1 MDDNERQQAFMSAL
15 VTEHFALQS
24 TASSTISES
33 SSRASLYLLSL
44 SSSLVALGFATQ
56 ASRNAFAPFAAA
68 VLPTMFLLGWFTMV
82 RLVDTSIVNAQCQRR
97 IAHIHSYYAN
107 LVPEGKEYFPS
118 GGTASQETQRMVG
131 IRPGR
136 FVLWFTMAAMIAV
149 VNAVLGG
156 TMIALLLAVGLGI
169 DTGIAVALG
178 VVVAGACAVAA
189 VGYEQRRFDKEF
201 PDRAT

>member
-1 MDDNERQQAFMSAL
+1 MDMDESARQQAFMSAL

-56 ASRNAFAPFAAA
+56 ASRSAFAPFAAV
-68 VLPTMFLLGWFTMV
+68 VLPTLFLLGCFTVV
-82 RLVDTSIVNAQCQRR
+82 RLVDTSIVNAQCLRR
-97 IAHIHSYYAN
+97 IAHIHTYYAN

-118 GGTASQETQRMVG
+118 IGTATQYSQNMVG
-131 IRPGR
+131 IHPGR
-136 FVLWFTMAAMIAV
+136 FILWFTMAAMIGV

-156 TMIALLLAVGLGI
+156 TMVALLLAVGFGLSVGFA
-169 DTGIAVALG
+169 AVLG
-178 VVVAGACAVAA
+178 VIVAVVCSVTV
-189 VGYEQRRFDKEF
+189 VGYERHRYDQIM
-201 PDRAT
+201 PN